1 MLNLFQSNT
10 TTVVYIANN
19 GSNGLLMTTSTDL
32 ITWSKSTPVPGQSSR
47 MAPAIV
53 SSSGGFILVAY
64 VAANGSND
72 LLVVQQDGDGPWSKS
87 TPVNGQSSKMAP
99 ALSVTP
105 NNPMIAPAN
114 QVVLT
119 YVAANGSNELLMT
132 TSTDLITWSQ
142 SPPVTGQSSSTAPAL
157 LITASPNSLVDPRA
171 LSSR

>member
-1 MLNLFQSNT
+1 MPPARSPASASAHPSQISLWARRLTLPNSLAASEGRFRALSQVLRRGMFMLNLFQSNT

-105 NNPMIAPAN
+105 NNPMIATPN
-114 QVVLT
+114 KVVLT
-119 YVAANGSNELLMT
+119 YVDA
-132 TSTDLITWSQ
+132 
-142 SPPVTGQSSSTAPAL
+142 
-157 LITASPNSLVDPRA
+157 
-171 LSSR
+171 

>member
-47 MAPAIV
+47 MAPA
-53 SSSGGFILVAY
+53 ILVAY